1 MSGKRKDFCIE
12 ARKTTDSLLTSPVR
26 LLWLVTACIVPAA
39 LLAVALIGYDYYER
53 ERARLVS
60 DSLATARAM
69 GAAVDAELTGVRA
82 TLLALATS
90 PSLASDDLA
99 AFHAQAASALKDQS
113 FLNIVLIDAS
123 DRQLV
128 NTLRPFGDALPTGGN
143 PLELAGMFRAGQPV
157 ITDLFVGPVAKKPL
171 IAIGIPV
178 RRDNAVRYALSAG
191 IPPERLSSIVMRER
205 LPAEWIAVIFDT
217 QGTVVA
223 RSRDAGRF
231 VGKKGSPGIVQHIR
245 EAREDT
251 FEGTTLEGIPV
262 ITVFS
267 HAPVSGW
274 TVAIGIPQA
283 VLLKHL
289 WYSIARLALVMFVV
303 LGTTIGLALVIGRSK
318 AV

>member
-1 MSGKRKDFCIE
+1 
-12 ARKTTDSLLTSPVR
+12 VR
-26 LLWLVTACIVPAA
+26 LLWLVTASIVPAA

-69 GAAVDAELTGVRA
+69 GAAVDAELSGVRSA
-82 TLLALATS
+82 LLALATS
-90 PSLASDDLA
+90 PALAADDLA
-99 AFHAQAASALKDQS
+99 GFQAQAMSALKDQS

-128 NTLRPFGDALPTGGN
+128 NTLRPFGDTLPTGGN
-143 PLELAGMFRAGQPV
+143 PPELAEIFRTGQPV

-171 IAIGIPV
+171 IAIGVPV
-178 RRDNAVRYALSAG
+178 RRDNAVRYALNAG
-191 IPPERLSSIVMRER
+191 IPPDRLSSIVMRER
-205 LPAEWIAVIFDT
+205 LPAEWIAVIVDRA
-217 QGTVVA
+217 GTLVA
-223 RSRDAGRF
+223 RTRDPARF
-231 VGKKGSPGIVQHIR
+231 VGHKASPGVVQHIQ
-245 EAREDT
+245 EAREGT

-262 ITVFS
+262 ITVFT

-274 TVAIGIPQA
+274 SVAIGIPQA
-283 VLLKHL
+283 TLLKQL

-303 LGTTIGLALVIGRSK
+303 LGTAIGLAIVMGRSR